1 VIPARR
7 FSERIRSKTEVA
19 YDSGASQQGGSQHVA
34 HVDWYAPSK
43 EAIASLPASIQ
54 QKILGYNAAEA
65 YQLS

>member
-1 VIPARR
+1 
-7 FSERIRSKTEVA
+7 
-19 YDSGASQQGGSQHVA
+19 VA